1 MVVLLVS
8 LARRAY
14 HFQQLASSST
24 PIHECRT
31 YYLKSGNNFD
41 EAFEFND
48 LMQKIKKP
56 VSAAFKSITMIWV
69 LRLKNQFNYGVVG
82 YIQILTTAELDL
94 KLLNKVLAKYTCE
107 NQVRTV
113 QRPFDRE
120 KYTDT
125 VSKQKL
131 ANLAA
136 YLGSE
141 TSPRRYAI
149 TNKPQI
155 NKNAQN

>member
-1 MVVLLVS
+1 MTESAHNKTKRKLINNIKDIKPTHQT
-8 LARRAY
+8 AIFY
-14 HFQQLASSST
+14 
-24 PIHECRT
+24 
-31 YYLKSGNNFD
+31 NNFD
-41 EAFEFND
+41 EAIEFND

-69 LRLKNQFNYGVVG
+69 LRLKHQFKYGVVG
-82 YIQILTTAELDL
+82 YIQILTSAELDL
-94 KLLNKVLAKYTCE
+94 KLLNKVLAKYTRE

-136 YLGSE
+136 YLSSE

>member
-1 MVVLLVS
+1 MTESAHNKTKRKLINNIKDIKPTHQI
-8 LARRAY
+8 AIFY
-14 HFQQLASSST
+14 
-24 PIHECRT
+24 
-31 YYLKSGNNFD
+31 NNFD
-41 EAFEFND
+41 EAIEFND

-69 LRLKNQFNYGVVG
+69 LRLKHQFKYGVVG
-82 YIQILTTAELDL
+82 YIQILTSAELDL

-107 NQVRTV
+107 NQITTK

-136 YLGSE
+136 YLSSE

-155 NKNAQN
+155 NKTA

>member
-1 MVVLLVS
+1 MTES
-8 LARRAY
+8 ARNKTKRK
-14 HFQQLASSST
+14 L
-24 PIHECRT
+24 I
-31 YYLKSGNNFD
+31 NNIKDIKPTHQTAIF
-41 EAFEFND
+41 FND
-48 LMQKIKKP
+48 FDDAFQFNNLMQEIKKP

-69 LRLKNQFNYGVVG
+69 LRLKNQFRYGTVG
-82 YIQILTTAELDL
+82 YIQILTSAELDL

-107 NQVRTV
+107 NQIRTK
-113 QRPFDRE
+113 QRPFSYE

-125 VSKQKL
+125 VAKQKL
-131 ANLAA
+131 ANLTA

-155 NKNAQN
+155 NKTA

>member
-1 MVVLLVS
+1 
-8 LARRAY
+8 
-14 HFQQLASSST
+14 
-24 PIHECRT
+24 
-31 YYLKSGNNFD
+31 
-41 EAFEFND
+41 

-136 YLGSE
+136 YLSSE

-149 TNKPQI
+149 TNKPHKIKTPQESL
-155 NKNAQN
+155 

>member
-1 MVVLLVS
+1 MTES
-8 LARRAY
+8 ARNKTKRKLINNIKDIKPTHQTAIFY
-14 HFQQLASSST
+14 
-24 PIHECRT
+24 
-31 YYLKSGNNFD
+31 NNFD
-41 EAFEFND
+41 EAIEFND

-69 LRLKNQFNYGVVG
+69 LRLKNQFRYGTVG
-82 YIQILTTAELDL
+82 YIQILTSAELDL

-107 NQVRTV
+107 NQIRTK
-113 QRPFDRE
+113 QRPFSYE

-125 VSKQKL
+125 VAKQKL
-131 ANLAA
+131 ANLTA

-149 TNKPQI
+149 TNT
-155 NKNAQN
+155 